1 KRGKMTTTSE
11 TEHMAEATPRDLH
24 EYLTTFIKQ
33 AIVTYLT
40 QEQIDFDVEH
50 LPIDLRFSAQA
61 SFGDYSMPVM
71 PWAGKNKLARPPLPM
86 AEALATILRD
96 MHIPAIAEI
105 TVTKPG
111 FLNFRL
117 NQPFIGQIIMQR
129 VLDAGADSGQNDV
142 V

>member
-1 KRGKMTTTSE
+1 MTTTSE

-71 PWAGKNKLARPPLPM
+71 PWAGKNKLGRPPL
-86 AEALATILRD
+86 AIAQALAALLND
-96 MHIPAIAEI
+96 MHIPTLEEVTA
-105 TVTKPG
+105 TKPG
-111 FLNFRL
+111 
-117 NQPFIGQIIMQR
+117 
-129 VLDAGADSGQNDV
+129 
-142 V
+142 

>member
-1 KRGKMTTTSE
+1 MTTTSE

-33 AIVTYLT
+33 AIVTYLSH
-40 QEQIDFDVEH
+40 EQIDFDAEQ
-50 LPIDLRFSAQA
+50 LEIDLRFSAQS

-71 PWAGKNKLARPPLPM
+71 AWASKNKLGRPPLKI

-96 MHIPAIAEI
+96 TRTDAIQEV

-111 FLNFRL
+111 FINFKLNRS
-117 NQPFIGQIIMQR
+117 QVGKTIIEQI
-129 VLDAGADSGQNDV
+129 LEEGPDF
-142 V
+142 

>member
-71 PWAGKNKLARPPLPM
+71 PWAGKNKLARPPLPL

-96 MHIPAIAEI
+96 MHIPAIADL
-105 TVTKPG
+105 TVTNPG
-111 FLNFRL
+111 FLSFRL
-117 NQPFIGQIIMQR
+117 NQRFISQTTIHA
-129 VLDAGADSGQNDV
+129 VLVSGAGSGQPTRR
-142 V
+142 